1 MFEAPENCGYHMLC
15 DTLVSQNSESAFVHG
30 AHGGVSMVRCLLV
43 IFLCWGHPVCSVN
56 PNWSQY

>member
-1 MFEAPENCGYHMLC
+1 MFEAPENCGHHMLY

-43 IFLCWGHPVCSVN
+43 IFLC
-56 PNWSQY
+56 